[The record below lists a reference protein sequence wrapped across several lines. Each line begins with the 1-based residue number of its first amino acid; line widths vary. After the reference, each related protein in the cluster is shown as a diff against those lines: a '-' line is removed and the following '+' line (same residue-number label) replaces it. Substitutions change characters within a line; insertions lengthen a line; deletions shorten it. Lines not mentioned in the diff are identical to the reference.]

1 MLWRCWLCNWTR
13 HPACKKLSGRVL
25 VWLSVWSKVHT
36 LPLIVSCFS
45 KIQIGS
51 TFLVPAHLG
60 SPRKRAVKWMCV
72 CVRACVRAC
81 ERVCERLKNVVFSKL
96 FVSSATGQVP
106 KSLKLDLYFLN
117 EKIYCGPHRNSLHD
131 LVYAP
136 LATKQHN
143 MYGISASCIS
153 SLSKH
158 GLNASIAWWKV
169 RWINVKKDWNYDRL
183 TDLIVSAGD
192 SNF

>member
-1 MLWRCWLCNWTR
+1 MD
-13 HPACKKLSGRVL
+13 V
-25 VWLSVWSKVHT
+25 
-36 LPLIVSCFS
+36 
-45 KIQIGS
+45 
-51 TFLVPAHLG
+51 
-60 SPRKRAVKWMCV
+60 CV
-72 CVRACVRAC
+72 FACVRACVRAC

-117 EKIYCGPHRNSLHD
+117 EKIYCGRHRNSLHD

-169 RWINVKKDWNYDRL
+169 R
-183 TDLIVSAGD
+183 
-192 SNF
+192 